1 MHWRFRL
8 LASLHVQAAVV
19 AAGVVGL
26 TAAAL
31 GAAEVLL
38 TDLPHHVQHI
48 SGNIKVMLAQDTVLC
63 FKLFQFVPAM
73 PQQ

>member
-1 MHWRFRL
+1 MQTSSNDGICCCHC
-8 LASLHVQAAVV
+8 

-31 GAAEVLL
+31 GSAEVLL

-48 SGNIKVMLAQDTVLC
+48 SSNIKV
-63 FKLFQFVPAM
+63 
-73 PQQ
+73 